1 VAQPDSAAVLELS
14 EKPLG
19 PALLVDPWD
28 GLLHVPTMVSAEVE
42 VVGLTVRELF
52 RLEKGS
58 IVSTAQVSGAN
69 IPLYVGGRLVAWG
82 EFQVVGDLLAVR
94 VAELA

>member
-1 VAQPDSAAVLELS
+1 MAQSDSAAVLEAS
-14 EKPLG
+14 EKPPG
-19 PALLVDPWD
+19 PALLVDPWA
-28 GLLHVPTMVSAEVE
+28 GLLLVPTMVSAEVT
-42 VVGLTVRELF
+42 VVALTVRELF

-69 IPLYVGGRLVAWG
+69 IPLHVGGRLVAWG